1 MKNISGYVCIIK
13 AEGKNFTAVAGKSDY
28 DFLYNNLVPYDTKD
42 DAREARDRIG
52 KNKFTVYTQ
61 LAKINLNIAGSESE
75 RKKFEKRKSLI
86 LIAHDHGY
94 KNCRFYGPVYDM
106 EQPFHDDR
114 QELGVN
120 GFRAFESLKKAEYAA
135 KELSRQVPCSVNLA
149 EFRLERLEE
158 LVKGPAYTEDKS

>member
-1 MKNISGYVCIIK
+1 MIAMKKVSGYVCITK
-13 AEGKNFTAVAGKSDY
+13 MDGRNFASIAGKSDN
-28 DFLYNNLVPYDTKD
+28 DFLYNNLAPYDTKD

-52 KNKFTVYTQ
+52 KNEFTVYAQ
-61 LAKINLNIAGSESE
+61 LAKLTLKIAGSESE
-75 RKKFEKRKSLI
+75 RKTFEKSKSLI
-86 LIAHDHGY
+86 LIAHDDGY
-94 KNCRFYGPVYDM
+94 KYSKFYGPVSDK

-120 GFRAFESLKKAEYAA
+120 GFHAFDSLKKAEYAA

-158 LVKGPAYTEDKS
+158 LVKGPAYKK